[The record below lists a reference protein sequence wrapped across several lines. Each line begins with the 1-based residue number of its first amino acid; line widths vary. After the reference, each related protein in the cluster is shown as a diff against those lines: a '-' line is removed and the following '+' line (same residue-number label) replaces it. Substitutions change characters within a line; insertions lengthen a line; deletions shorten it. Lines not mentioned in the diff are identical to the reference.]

1 MTREEDI
8 GQTLV
13 RILERTRA
21 ITIPLLRVHQLLTE
35 LISDAT
41 EAECLAELVLLTD
54 KKYVKATPYG
64 LGGTLR
70 YQLTADGVIA
80 RRRGEI

>member
-8 GQTLV
+8 GHTLG

-21 ITIPLLRVHQLLTE
+21 IRIPLLRVHQLLTE
-35 LISDAT
+35 FIPDAT
-41 EAECLAELVLLTD
+41 EAECLAELVLLEGKGWVSSLKD
-54 KKYVKATPYG
+54 G

-80 RRRGEI
+80 RRRSEL